1 MHFIYLSLEIFT
13 LCALYCYSSVYC
25 KPLPRPNKLIHLLP
39 MSSRVRYKRQAQGYG
54 IWVRRK
60 KTKLCKNADNLPNLQ
75 NPMFHNTEYLPYTD
89 MGNVHFWSD
98 GWLLPPNVYASDL
111 GPFEF
116 YPVGTWIDFLP
127 GLSDSPAVLGGRG
140 SPQATPFSQTP
151 NHAIEQY
158 YTGDRAVHNADPL
171 QHLTLNPLINS
182 PALLYPDPGNVRFW
196 GGGYRPVLAGSIY
209 GMPISMPPTAGFL
222 QPLLHGQQNYINS
235 QTLASYNPLNNGKKY
250 NNILIS
256 CLKRLQKSLTRP
268 LRSQSPNRV
277 GSTPAGPPISPVCGF
292 TPSGQ
297 FGIRLTTF
305 CFCGPINFSNG
316 TSGFTFCDCSW
327 GVDFSSTPFS
337 REIVQNKF
345 ASSRKQPK
353 TPELLFFSTP
363 FTNEFHCLDTAKQQR
378 QVNSM
383 ENSDNNDLLKS
394 VEELDDYFQNA
405 IDLIHPDHY
414 GFDSSIV
421 HYLRDDRIARA
432 NAMSK
437 NGVNIHCNRKRV
449 SRAKWENLK
458 YLNDHFRYTI
468 SSIWE
473 KLEKANPEKL
483 LESEENMIDQK
494 QLKKFEKWEKLTEES
509 KKDDAIMQK
518 LKYKKISKKSN
529 KKRANVK
536 KENGKL
542 KSKQKLHNGKTVN
555 KEGDKKK
562 LAEMNT
568 TTATTTDRYK
578 NKNNNSN
585 NKTNNGA
592 LNKVNEVKSG
602 KAEVSYNKFEFAKV
616 TGFKVK
622 HKNKKKKKKQKG
634 DAEFAAEK
642 FTGRDYARLLE
653 KVERRQEKLQE
664 LEKNDPKKAEK
675 VKQQFIWDSAVKR
688 AEGLKIKDDRNMLKK
703 GLKMK
708 EKRKASKK
716 KKWQERKE
724 AVARVNKK
732 KQDVRK
738 ANIQQRIEQKKKK
751 RLAEARK
758 RKGKC

>member
-1 MHFIYLSLEIFT
+1 
-13 LCALYCYSSVYC
+13 
-25 KPLPRPNKLIHLLP
+25 
-39 MSSRVRYKRQAQGYG
+39 
-54 IWVRRK
+54 
-60 KTKLCKNADNLPNLQ
+60 
-75 NPMFHNTEYLPYTD
+75 
-89 MGNVHFWSD
+89 
-98 GWLLPPNVYASDL
+98 
-111 GPFEF
+111 
-116 YPVGTWIDFLP
+116 
-127 GLSDSPAVLGGRG
+127 
-140 SPQATPFSQTP
+140 
-151 NHAIEQY
+151 
-158 YTGDRAVHNADPL
+158 
-171 QHLTLNPLINS
+171 
-182 PALLYPDPGNVRFW
+182 
-196 GGGYRPVLAGSIY
+196 
-209 GMPISMPPTAGFL
+209 
-222 QPLLHGQQNYINS
+222 
-235 QTLASYNPLNNGKKY
+235 
-250 NNILIS
+250 
-256 CLKRLQKSLTRP
+256 
-268 LRSQSPNRV
+268 
-277 GSTPAGPPISPVCGF
+277 
-292 TPSGQ
+292 
-297 FGIRLTTF
+297 
-305 CFCGPINFSNG
+305 
-316 TSGFTFCDCSW
+316 
-327 GVDFSSTPFS
+327 
-337 REIVQNKF
+337 
-345 ASSRKQPK
+345 
-353 TPELLFFSTP
+353 
-363 FTNEFHCLDTAKQQR
+363 
-378 QVNSM
+378 M

-421 HYLRDDRIARA
+421 YYLRDDRIARA

-437 NGVNIHCNRKRV
+437 NGKRV

-458 YLNDHFRYTI
+458 YLNDHFCYTI

-542 KSKQKLHNGKTVN
+542 KSKQKLYNGKTVN

-568 TTATTTDRYK
+568 TTTSTTATTTTTTDR
-578 NKNNNSN
+578 
-585 NKTNNGA
+585 
-592 LNKVNEVKSG
+592 VNEVKSG

-622 HKNKKKKKKQKG
+622 HKNKKKKKQKG

-653 KVERRQEKLQE
+653 KVERRQQKLQE
-664 LEKNDPKKAEK
+664 LEKNDPKKAET

-716 KKWQERKE
+716 KKWKERKE

-732 KQDVRK
+732 KQDVRQ
-738 ANIQQRIEQKKKK
+738 ANIQQRVEQKKKK
-751 RLAEARK
+751 RLAESRK

>member
-1 MHFIYLSLEIFT
+1 
-13 LCALYCYSSVYC
+13 
-25 KPLPRPNKLIHLLP
+25 
-39 MSSRVRYKRQAQGYG
+39 
-54 IWVRRK
+54 
-60 KTKLCKNADNLPNLQ
+60 
-75 NPMFHNTEYLPYTD
+75 
-89 MGNVHFWSD
+89 
-98 GWLLPPNVYASDL
+98 
-111 GPFEF
+111 
-116 YPVGTWIDFLP
+116 
-127 GLSDSPAVLGGRG
+127 
-140 SPQATPFSQTP
+140 
-151 NHAIEQY
+151 
-158 YTGDRAVHNADPL
+158 
-171 QHLTLNPLINS
+171 
-182 PALLYPDPGNVRFW
+182 
-196 GGGYRPVLAGSIY
+196 
-209 GMPISMPPTAGFL
+209 
-222 QPLLHGQQNYINS
+222 
-235 QTLASYNPLNNGKKY
+235 
-250 NNILIS
+250 
-256 CLKRLQKSLTRP
+256 
-268 LRSQSPNRV
+268 
-277 GSTPAGPPISPVCGF
+277 
-292 TPSGQ
+292 
-297 FGIRLTTF
+297 
-305 CFCGPINFSNG
+305 
-316 TSGFTFCDCSW
+316 
-327 GVDFSSTPFS
+327 
-337 REIVQNKF
+337 
-345 ASSRKQPK
+345 
-353 TPELLFFSTP
+353 
-363 FTNEFHCLDTAKQQR
+363 
-378 QVNSM
+378 M

-437 NGVNIHCNRKRV
+437 NGKRV

-509 KKDDAIMQK
+509 KNDAIMQK

-536 KENGKL
+536 KEN
-542 KSKQKLHNGKTVN
+542 
-555 KEGDKKK
+555 EGDKKK
-562 LAEMNT
+562 LAETNT
-568 TTATTTDRYK
+568 TTTPTATTTDRYK

-653 KVERRQEKLQE
+653 KVDRRQEKLQE

>member
-1 MHFIYLSLEIFT
+1 
-13 LCALYCYSSVYC
+13 
-25 KPLPRPNKLIHLLP
+25 
-39 MSSRVRYKRQAQGYG
+39 
-54 IWVRRK
+54 
-60 KTKLCKNADNLPNLQ
+60 
-75 NPMFHNTEYLPYTD
+75 
-89 MGNVHFWSD
+89 
-98 GWLLPPNVYASDL
+98 
-111 GPFEF
+111 
-116 YPVGTWIDFLP
+116 
-127 GLSDSPAVLGGRG
+127 
-140 SPQATPFSQTP
+140 
-151 NHAIEQY
+151 
-158 YTGDRAVHNADPL
+158 
-171 QHLTLNPLINS
+171 
-182 PALLYPDPGNVRFW
+182 
-196 GGGYRPVLAGSIY
+196 
-209 GMPISMPPTAGFL
+209 
-222 QPLLHGQQNYINS
+222 
-235 QTLASYNPLNNGKKY
+235 
-250 NNILIS
+250 
-256 CLKRLQKSLTRP
+256 
-268 LRSQSPNRV
+268 
-277 GSTPAGPPISPVCGF
+277 
-292 TPSGQ
+292 
-297 FGIRLTTF
+297 
-305 CFCGPINFSNG
+305 
-316 TSGFTFCDCSW
+316 
-327 GVDFSSTPFS
+327 
-337 REIVQNKF
+337 
-345 ASSRKQPK
+345 
-353 TPELLFFSTP
+353 
-363 FTNEFHCLDTAKQQR
+363 
-378 QVNSM
+378 M

-421 HYLRDDRIARA
+421 YYLRDDRIARA

-437 NGVNIHCNRKRV
+437 NGKRV

-458 YLNDHFRYTI
+458 YLNDHFCYTI

-542 KSKQKLHNGKTVN
+542 KSKQKLYNGKTVN

-568 TTATTTDRYK
+568 TTTSTTATTTTTTTDRY
-578 NKNNNSN
+578 NNNK

-592 LNKVNEVKSG
+592 LNRVNEVKSG

-622 HKNKKKKKKQKG
+622 HKNKKKKKQKG

-653 KVERRQEKLQE
+653 KVERRQQKLQE
-664 LEKNDPKKAEK
+664 LEKNDPKKAET

-716 KKWQERKE
+716 KKWKERKE

-732 KQDVRK
+732 KQDVRQ
-738 ANIQQRIEQKKKK
+738 ANIQQRVEQKKKK

>member
-1 MHFIYLSLEIFT
+1 LP
-13 LCALYCYSSVYC
+13 CDVSVDV
-25 KPLPRPNKLIHLLP
+25 PLVNGEKE
-39 MSSRVRYKRQAQGYG
+39 
-54 IWVRRK
+54 
-60 KTKLCKNADNLPNLQ
+60 KNAFHLFVIGNFHTRRVVLLQ
-75 NPMFHNTEYLPYTD
+75 FSLLQTAASSKQNNSLITTNIITRSNPMFHNTEYLPYPD
-89 MGNVHFWSD
+89 MGNVHFWGD
-98 GWLLPPNVYASDL
+98 GWLIPPNVYASDL

-116 YPVGTWIDFLP
+116 YPVGTWVDFLP

-140 SPQATPFSQTP
+140 PRLFHKRATMPTNIITLAALLCTMLTICNTSPLFDHS
-151 NHAIEQY
+151 EM
-158 YTGDRAVHNADPL
+158 HNRVKRLVPGFGM
-171 QHLTLNPLINS
+171 LNPLINS
-182 PALLYPDPGNVRFW
+182 PAMLYPDPGNVRFW

-222 QPLLHGQQNYINS
+222 QPLLHGQQSYINS
-235 QTLASYNPLNNGKKY
+235 QALAMQP
-250 NNILIS
+250 

-292 TPSGQ
+292 TPFGQ
-297 FGIRLTTF
+297 FA
-305 CFCGPINFSNG
+305 
-316 TSGFTFCDCSW
+316 
-327 GVDFSSTPFS
+327 GVDFFSTLFSST
-337 REIVQNKF
+337 RLEIVHNKF
-345 ASSRKQPK
+345 ASSRKQPRTRK
-353 TPELLFFSTP
+353 LLFFSIA
-363 FTNEFHCLDTAKQQR
+363 FTHKFHCLDTAKQQR
-378 QVNSM
+378 QVLYCVKCNLFGLNLKFNVIFGSM
-383 ENSDNNDLLKS
+383 ENSNNNDLLKS

-414 GFDSSIV
+414 GFDNSIV
-421 HYLRDDRIARA
+421 CYLRDDRIARA
-432 NAMSK
+432 NALSK
-437 NGVNIHCNRKRV
+437 NGKRV

-483 LESEENMIDQK
+483 LESQENMIDQK

-518 LKYKKISKKSN
+518 MKYKKISKKSN

-542 KSKQKLHNGKTVN
+542 KSKQKLHHGKSVK
-555 KEGDKKK
+555 KESDNKK
-562 LAEMNT
+562 LVEVN
-568 TTATTTDRYK
+568 ATT
-578 NKNNNSN
+578 NCNNSN
-585 NKTNNGA
+585 NDA
-592 LNKVNEVKSG
+592 LNKVKEEKSG

-622 HKNKKKKKKQKG
+622 HKNKKKQKG
-634 DAEFAAEK
+634 DAEFQAEK

-653 KVERRQEKLQE
+653 KVERRQQKLQM
-664 LEKNDPKKAEK
+664 LEKNDPKKAETI
-675 VKQQFIWDSAVKR
+675 KQQFTWDSAVKR
-688 AEGLKIKDDRNMLKK
+688 AEGLKIKDDPKMLKK

-708 EKRKASKK
+708 EKRKASNK

-732 KQDVRK
+732 KQAIRK
-738 ANIQQRIEQKKKK
+738 ANIQQRIQQKKEK
-751 RLAEARK
+751 RLAKARK
-758 RKGKC
+758 RKEKC